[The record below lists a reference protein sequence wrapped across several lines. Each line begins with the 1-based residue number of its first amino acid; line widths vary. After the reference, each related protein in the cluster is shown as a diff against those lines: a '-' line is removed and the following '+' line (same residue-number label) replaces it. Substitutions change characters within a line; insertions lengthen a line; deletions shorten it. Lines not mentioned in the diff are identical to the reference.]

1 MQKLNKNIG
10 KQINLEGKNIIKDKT
25 VANGVLVN
33 SHDECFIFL
42 KELKP
47 NITSNPKARLIIAA
61 KNKIGR
67 LSKSILDKIK
77 NKLRNT
83 ITYSKLQ

>member
-1 MQKLNKNIG
+1 M
-10 KQINLEGKNIIKDKT
+10 KDKT

-67 LSKSILDKIK
+67 LSKYILDKIK